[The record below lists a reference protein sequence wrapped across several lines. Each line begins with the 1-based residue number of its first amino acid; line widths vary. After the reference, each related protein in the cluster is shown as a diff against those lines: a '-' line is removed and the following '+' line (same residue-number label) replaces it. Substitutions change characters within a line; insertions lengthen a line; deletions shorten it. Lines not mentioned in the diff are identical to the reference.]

1 MGGLFC
7 KAFSRATTIEK
18 AVDALKPYDP
28 EVFTTEDFAPA
39 MVTDR
44 PLSPSHN
51 ISESIDK
58 HDIPLNKLIRSSL

>member
-1 MGGLFC
+1 MV
-7 KAFSRATTIEK
+7 TTIEK
-18 AVDALKPYDP
+18 AVNAFKSCEIWPYDI
-28 EVFTTEDFAPA
+28 EVFTLEDFAPA
-39 MVTDR
+39 IVTDR